1 MTKGID
7 GLKILPNLIGGF
19 IAIAIASA
27 LLPECLKD
35 AEDIEGFDKEF
46 DNLNTLDIDEI
57 DLDKKLD
64 IKRLINDD
72 GELIDG
78 N

>member
-1 MTKGID
+1 M
-7 GLKILPNLIGGF
+7 
-19 IAIAIASA
+19 AIAIASA

-35 AEDIEGFDKEF
+35 AEDIEKFDKEF
-46 DNLNTLDIDEI
+46 DNLKTINIENI

-64 IKRLINDD
+64 IKRLINKR

-78 N
+78 NQG